1 MISRKALFVCGC
13 AALVLDATAALA
25 QTSPIPPAT
34 AADSVG
40 VGEIVVTAQK
50 RAQNQQDVPISLTA
64 VTPTALQANRILS
77 VNDLGTAV
85 PNLASRPTGGGAQS
99 PAFTMR
105 GVTSYGVVAGSD
117 KELSIYIDGVYIAST
132 VGSALDLPEVA
143 QIEVLRGPQGT
154 LFGRNATV
162 GAISVIT
169 RDPPDKFGALQE
181 FSVGNYAEFR
191 SHSRVDTGSFGP
203 FSATVSYV
211 HDQRRGDMR
220 NAGAGTTFTNP
231 ASSGLPA
238 TLVSPKYLGDKDL
251 NAVFAA
257 LKFEPSD
264 SFKAVNKFDWTGN
277 HYTPQGSSV
286 VGVPDFGTLEKAL
299 GEAGA
304 GFLEAVLATN
314 PPLLYNNT
322 GKRPK
327 VTNNSFS
334 TPAYARD
341 WGDSLTA
348 TLQVSDHLSFKNV
361 AAYRS
366 SYVRAASQLDGAGG
380 LTVTPALAALIPA
393 FAPLVGS
400 PFGVFS
406 IQQVTTSQQYSD
418 ELQANYNSRLLTLTA
433 GALYFHVKGAS
444 GGPPGEPNDII
455 LTAVPFGNLGL
466 SGEPS
471 RAFYTN
477 KSLAAYAQA
486 ELHLTRQV
494 DLVGGLRVTNDKKS
508 GEYDGTPTA
517 ENPSGVIVNI
527 PYNDTRLSYSAGVN
541 YKPTRDI
548 LIYGKY
554 SDAFVAG
561 GFAGPIPYKAEV
573 AKSWEAGIKSDWF
586 DHRLRANLALFDVKY
601 TDLQTAQGGITLGRP
616 DIGLVVADLGDLR
629 AKGFELETN
638 AVPIKNV
645 TLGAAL
651 GYTDTKFT
659 RLNPIITQLGVE
671 TTLDNYKDTLQPKW
685 TANLSAEYDTEPVL
699 GDARMTFRLDASL
712 HSKETIVGYDVL
724 RAIPAYDSI
733 NDLKATWLL
742 NGRIA
747 LENIRLPM
755 GEGQIA
761 LWAKNLT
768 NNKSFTFPE
777 NFGFIASTE
786 WQAART
792 FGVDI
797 SFKY

>member
-1 MISRKALFVCGC
+1 MMIATGYSTRFLFACSS
-13 AALVLDATAALA
+13 AAISLIAGAASA
-25 QTSPIPPAT
+25 QTAPPPSAPPSST
-34 AADSVG
+34 G

-77 VNDLGTAV
+77 VNDLATAV

-169 RDPPDKFGALQE
+169 RDPPSKFGALQE
-181 FSVGNYAEFR
+181 FTAGNYAEFR
-191 SHSRVDTGSFGP
+191 SHTRIDTGSFGP

-211 HDQRRGDMR
+211 HDQRRGDIR
-220 NAGAGTTFTNP
+220 NLGAGTTFTNP
-231 ASSGLPA
+231 ASSGLPS
-238 TLVSPKYLGDKDL
+238 TLVSPRYLGDKDL
-251 NAVFAA
+251 NAVYAA
-257 LKFEPSD
+257 VKFEPSD

-286 VGVPDFGTLEKAL
+286 VGVPDFATLTKAL
-299 GEAGA
+299 GSEEAA
-304 GFLEAVLATN
+304 GYLETILATN
-314 PPLLYNNT
+314 PPLDYNNT

-327 VTNNSFS
+327 TTNNSFT
-334 TPAYARD
+334 TPGYARD

-380 LTVTPALAALIPA
+380 LTVTPALAALIPG

-400 PFGVFS
+400 PFAIFS
-406 IQQVTTSQQYSD
+406 IQQVTTSKQYSD
-418 ELQANYNSRLLTLTA
+418 EIQANFNSRLLTLTA
-433 GALYFHVKGAS
+433 GGLYFHVTGAS

-455 LTAVPFGNLGL
+455 LTPVPNGDLGF
-466 SGEPS
+466 SGAPS

-477 KSLAAYAQA
+477 KSLAAFAQA
-486 ELHLTRQV
+486 EVHITSQI
-494 DLVGGLRVTNDKKS
+494 DLVGGVRVTNDKKS
-508 GEYDGTPTA
+508 GRYVTTDTIYNT
-517 ENPSGVIVNI
+517 
-527 PYNDTRLSYSAGVN
+527 PYNDTRVSYSAGVN

-554 SDAFVAG
+554 SNAFVAG
-561 GFAGPIPYKAEV
+561 GFAGPIPYKPEI

-586 DHRLRANLALFDVKY
+586 DRRLRANLAVFDVKY
-601 TDLQTAQGGITLGRP
+601 TDLQTAQAGITLGDP
-616 DIGLVVADLGDLR
+616 AIGLAVADLGDER
-629 AKGFELETN
+629 AKGFELETT
-638 AVPIKNV
+638 AVPIDGL
-645 TLGAAL
+645 TLGAAV
-651 GYTDTKFT
+651 GYTDVKLT
-659 RLNPIITQLGVE
+659 RVNPIISELGVPA
-671 TTLDNYKDTLQPKW
+671 TLDNFKQTLQPKW
-685 TANLSAEYDTEPVL
+685 TANLSAEYDTQPVWN
-699 GDARMTFRLDASL
+699 DARMTFRLDASW
-712 HSKETIVGYDVL
+712 HSKERIVGYAVL
-724 RAIPAYDSI
+724 RDIPAYDSI
-733 NDLKATWLL
+733 NDLSATWLL
-742 NGRIA
+742 NGRVA
-747 LENIRLPM
+747 LEDIKLPM
-755 GEGQIA
+755 GQAQIA

-797 SFKY
+797 SLKY